1 MTQSDKPT
9 IILGS
14 KIHYAPTDE
23 KTARE
28 FLLWRYEPPFEIYNY
43 APENFGKD
51 LAYSLDPGNNIY
63 SMCREGE
70 LIGYC
75 SFGRDA
81 QVPGGDYSEEA
92 LDIGLMIKP
101 SLTGRG
107 LGNEH
112 VKDVIRYAINN
123 YKQKKLRVTIWET
136 NERARKVWEKNGFH
150 KVQAFERESDK
161 SGFVVFTRD
170 I

>member
-1 MTQSDKPT
+1 MASSNKP
-9 IILGS
+9 IIFGS
-14 KIHYAPTDE
+14 NIHYTPVDE
-23 KTARE
+23 ESARE
-28 FLLWRYEPPFEIYNY
+28 FLKWNYEPPYEIYNY
-43 APENFGKD
+43 APEDFEKD
-51 LAYSLDPGNNIY
+51 LAYTLDPSNNIY
-63 SMCREGE
+63 SMYREGE

-81 QVPGGDYSEEA
+81 QAPGGDYSEEA

-107 LGNEH
+107 LGIEH

-123 YKQKKLRVTIWET
+123 YKPKKLRVTIWET
-136 NERARKVWEKNGFH
+136 NKRAMKVWEKNGFQ
-150 KVQAFERESDK
+150 KDQSFERENDK
-161 SGFVVFTRD
+161 SGFVIFTRD